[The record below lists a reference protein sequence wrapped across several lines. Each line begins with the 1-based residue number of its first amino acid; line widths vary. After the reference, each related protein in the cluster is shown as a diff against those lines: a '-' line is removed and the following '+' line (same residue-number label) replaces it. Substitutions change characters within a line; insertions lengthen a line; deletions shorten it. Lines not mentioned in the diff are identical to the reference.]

1 MELKSIEH
9 EKNKLKLEII
19 GETHTICNLLRH
31 ELNENKSVDIAGYHL
46 EHPMVNNPVLFVET
60 EKEDPKKA
68 LSNAC
73 SSVKKKTAEL
83 RKELSK
89 LK

>member
-1 MELKSIEH
+1 MEIKLLEEDK
-9 EKNKLKLEII
+9 KKLKIEVL
-19 GETHTICNLLRH
+19 GESHTLCNAIRN
-31 ELNENKSVDIAGYHL
+31 ELWLNKSVNIAGYQI

-68 LSNAC
+68 LLNAA
-73 SSVKKKTAEL
+73 SSLKKKVSEL
-83 RKELSK
+83 RKETAK

>member
-1 MELKSIEH
+1 MEIKVIEQ
-9 EKNKLKLEII
+9 EKNKLKVEII
-19 GETHTICNLLRH
+19 GETHTLCNVIRS
-31 ELNENKSVDIAGYHL
+31 ELIENKSVEIAGYHL

-68 LSNAC
+68 VLNAC
-73 SSVKKKTAEL
+73 SSLKKKTAEL
-83 RKELSK
+83 RKELTK